1 MNKTLL
7 LIKHYGIGYLFTLAG
22 FLIILGDAFQK
33 FMAFNGYGHYKKAYV
48 NSSGMPSKKT

>member
-7 LIKHYGIGYLFTLAG
+7 LIKHYSIGYHFTLAG

-33 FMAFNGYGHYKKAYV
+33 FMAFNGDGHYKKAYV